1 MPWRYGAATGGE
13 RGLVVHCRD
22 PGALREE
29 KQRVSL
35 WGEEQ
40 RARLTHLEL
49 GENALQVDTIKSA
62 SMEKK
67 GS

>member
-1 MPWRYGAATGGE
+1 M
-13 RGLVVHCRD
+13 VHCRD